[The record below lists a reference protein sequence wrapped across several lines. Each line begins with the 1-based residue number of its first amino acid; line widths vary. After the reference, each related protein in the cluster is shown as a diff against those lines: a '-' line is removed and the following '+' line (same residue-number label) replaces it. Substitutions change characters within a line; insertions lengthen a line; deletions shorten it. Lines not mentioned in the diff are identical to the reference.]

1 MLRHTRLVHLFIAV
15 FSVAAGTAHA
25 QDEPDL
31 HAELLEVNRAQL
43 VMFSERSLLPP
54 DEIAVLAATLHR
66 VAEEQTRPGAAR
78 SLSYNALEARL
89 TELAGPVASN
99 LHLGRSN
106 NDLGTTINR
115 MRLRELTLELLADLA
130 AVRALVQDLA
140 AKHVDTVMPGFTH
153 AVQAQPTTLAHF
165 LLAFDAA
172 LERDGQR
179 LREAYA
185 RINLSTLGSGA
196 FTTSGFALDRPRL
209 AELLGFPGLVENS
222 YDAVMVSSADS
233 KVEFASALGISAL
246 GIGRFVQYLI
256 FQYDDPAPGILLTGA
271 IVGRSSIM
279 PQKRNP
285 SAMERLRLAASE
297 VAANAQAAAFF
308 VHNTPMYEVKDVR
321 EDHFLRTQ
329 RFAAQA
335 SDMYRRLREVLS
347 SLTIRVEVLRDQ
359 VDRDYATMTELAD
372 TLHREA
378 RVPFRIGYRVASE
391 LATYGRERG
400 KRPRELTH
408 AEVADVYRRVTGDE
422 LPLDIEQVRRTFDPA
437 ALVANRKG
445 RGGPQPAEVRRMHA
459 EQQER
464 RIALEGWIEGE
475 RARLRQASEDL
486 SRRFEALAAGGPR

>member
-1 MLRHTRLVHLFIAV
+1 MNTFVRLVLPVFVLSLLAPHLAC
-15 FSVAAGTAHA
+15 A

-31 HAELLEVNRAQL
+31 HAELFEVNHAQL
-43 VMFSERSLLPP
+43 VMFSETGLLPA
-54 DEIAVLAATLHR
+54 DEIRLLAATLKR
-66 VAEEQTRPGAAR
+66 VAEEQAQPGAAR
-78 SLSYNALEARL
+78 SPSYNALEARL
-89 TELAGPVASN
+89 TELIGPVASN

-115 MRLRELTLELLADLA
+115 MRLRELTLDLLADLGS
-130 AVRALVQDLA
+130 VRALVQELA
-140 AKHVDTVMPGFTH
+140 SKHVETVMPGFTH

-165 LLAFDAA
+165 LLAFDSA
-172 LERDGQR
+172 LERDSQR

-209 AELLGFPGLVENS
+209 AELLGFGGLVENS
-222 YDAVMVSSADS
+222 YDAVMVSTADS

-256 FQYDDPAPGILLTGA
+256 FQYDEPAPGILLTGS

-297 VAANAQAAAFF
+297 VAANAHAAAFF

-321 EDHFLRTQ
+321 EDHFLRTE
-329 RFAAQA
+329 RFAAQG
-335 SDMYRRLREVLS
+335 SDMYRRLREVLA
-347 SLTIRVEVLRDQ
+347 SLTIRVDVLRAQ

-378 RVPFRIGYRVASE
+378 KVPFRTGYRVASE

-400 KRPRELTH
+400 KRPLELEH
-408 AEVADVYRRVTGDE
+408 AEVAEVYRRVTGE
-422 LPLDIEQVRRTFDPA
+422 ALPLSPAQVKRAFDPA
-437 ALVANRKG
+437 ALVADRKG
-445 RGGPQPAEVRRMHA
+445 RGGPQPAEVRRMLA
-459 EQQER
+459 EQQDR
-464 RIALEGWIEGE
+464 LGRLQGWIDGE
-475 RARLRQASEDL
+475 KQRLQDTSAEL
-486 SRRFEALAAGGPR
+486 QRRFEALAAEGAR